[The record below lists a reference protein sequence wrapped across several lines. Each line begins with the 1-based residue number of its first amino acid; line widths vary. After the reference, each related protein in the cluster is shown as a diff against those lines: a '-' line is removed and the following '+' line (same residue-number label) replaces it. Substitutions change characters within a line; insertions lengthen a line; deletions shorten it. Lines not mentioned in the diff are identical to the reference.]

1 MESPSFK
8 EDKMSIKIT
17 STAFN
22 YGSDIPSEFTCDG
35 SNISPPLSWSDV
47 PSDAKSL
54 ALLVSDPDAP
64 SGTFTHWLLFN
75 LPTGIGGLSENL
87 PPSER
92 LENGALQGKNG
103 FGKFGYGGPCP
114 PAGNA
119 HRYFFRFYALDT
131 KLDLGSGIT
140 LQEINNAMKGHILEE
155 AELMGTY
162 SRRQAKAAETR

>member
-1 MESPSFK
+1 
-8 EDKMSIKIT
+8 MSIKIT
-17 STAFN
+17 SSAFN
-22 YGSDIPSEFTCDG
+22 YGSDIPTEFTCDG
-35 SNISPPLSWSDV
+35 ANISPPLSWSDI

-75 LPTGIGGLSENL
+75 LPTDIGGLPENL
-87 PPSER
+87 PPNEK

-114 PAGNA
+114 PAGSEP

-131 KLDLGSGIT
+131 KLNLGSGIS
-140 LQEINNAMKGHILEE
+140 LQEINSAMKSHILDE
-155 AELMGTY
+155 AELMGKY
-162 SRRQAKAAETR
+162 SRHQAKAAETR